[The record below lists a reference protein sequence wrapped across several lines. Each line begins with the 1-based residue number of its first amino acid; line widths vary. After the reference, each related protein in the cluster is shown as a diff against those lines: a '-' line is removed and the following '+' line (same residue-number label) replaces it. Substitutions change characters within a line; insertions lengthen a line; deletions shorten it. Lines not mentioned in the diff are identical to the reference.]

1 MKVMREDFLEEQAP
15 HRHEDDDAIG
25 TSEKSLWRRRRMVA
39 VWTSLLVLVGATVAV
54 VAVMYT
60 TPSASS
66 AADSPSSPL
75 LTSGTKEERA
85 KAIAAFINSVT
96 LTNRTI
102 AYSSTSRA
110 ETQDLGTA
118 AVEPQLVMP
127 VEELALQW
135 LIERDPIMATV
146 VTTVPLSSEQSFR
159 LRQRYALLTLWFQQ
173 ELQHLEQQQQ
183 QTRSSQTL
191 FQSTQP
197 KKWTN
202 VAGWTYLDECE
213 WFGVTCTPRAP
224 DGGEAASRMVVT
236 SIHLNFNNLRGTVPV
251 DLGLLTSIESFR
263 VNTNYLTGTLPWSL
277 GQWTQLVN
285 FSVYKNALTGSI
297 PESTSS
303 WVNVQSILMQ
313 ENQLN
318 GTLPSMPL
326 GSWTKLQEFNVV
338 RNALTGSVPSSVG
351 QWSNIHSA
359 QFSVNRLNGTLPD
372 TIGQWTAIEEF
383 RISSNALT
391 GTIPDSVSSWR
402 YVRDA
407 YFHDNNITGAMP
419 TGLCDDALI
428 ANLTSLVA
436 DCSANEITCACCTY
450 CF

>member
-1 MKVMREDFLEEQAP
+1 
-15 HRHEDDDAIG
+15 
-25 TSEKSLWRRRRMVA
+25 
-39 VWTSLLVLVGATVAV
+39 LLGLVGATVAV

-60 TPSASS
+60 PRDSSTAKSPSA
-66 AADSPSSPL
+66 PL
-75 LTSGTKEERA
+75 TNGSKEERA
-85 KAIAAFINSVT
+85 NAIAAFINSVT

-102 AYSSTSRA
+102 AYSSTSRV
-110 ETQDLGTA
+110 ETQNVGA
-118 AVEPQLVMP
+118 AAIEPQLVLP

-146 VTTVPLSSEQSFR
+146 VTTVPLSSEQEFR

-173 ELQHLEQQQQ
+173 DLQHLEQQQQQ
-183 QTRSSQTL
+183 QTRSSQTF

-213 WFGVTCTPRAP
+213 WYGITCKPTTPK
-224 DGGEAASRMVVT
+224 GETAASHMVVT
-236 SIHLNFNNLRGTVPV
+236 SIHLNFNNLRGSIPV

-263 VNTNYLTGTLPWSL
+263 VNTNYLTGSLPWSL
-277 GQWTQLVN
+277 GQWTQLVS
-285 FSVYKNALTGSI
+285 FSIYKNALTGSI

-303 WVNVQSILMQ
+303 WVHVQSVLMQ

-318 GTLPSMPL
+318 GTLPSTPL

-338 RNALTGSVPSSVG
+338 RNALTGTVPSSVG
-351 QWSNIHSA
+351 QWSSIRSA

-402 YVRDA
+402 HVRDA
-407 YFHDNNITGAMP
+407 YFHDNNFTGAMP
-419 TGLCDDALI
+419 IGLCDSTLLV
-428 ANLTSLVA
+428 NLTSLVA
-436 DCSANEITCACCTY
+436 DCSTNEITCTCCTY